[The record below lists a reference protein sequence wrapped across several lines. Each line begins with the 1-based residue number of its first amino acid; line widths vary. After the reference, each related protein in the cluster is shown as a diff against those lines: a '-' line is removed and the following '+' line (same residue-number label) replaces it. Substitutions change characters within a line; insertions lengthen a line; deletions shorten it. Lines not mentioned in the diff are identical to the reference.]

1 MSSSSKLLTGV
12 GWRGEKYKSIF
23 GKRWRN
29 WGLGLGR
36 LWTEWTTTERV
47 CQQLSVWQMEGG
59 RKGGRG
65 SGSEQPE
72 EIKQIRRGPHPKASK
87 AFLSLSSLPI
97 LSSLC
102 FTSYASFGLHLLSF
116 FFSHLLLDPLSPTHS
131 FLFYFCLYLSHC
143 FSVLPHLDFSY
154 YIHMNEREKETRF
167 FRKSNNVS
175 IGNVVQLDT
184 VKYTHSSSE
193 IAPLLLSLFC
203 VLVI

>member
-72 EIKQIRRGPHPKASK
+72 EIKQIRRQPHPKASK

-116 FFSHLLLDPLSPTHS
+116 FFFPSPFRSTFPHS
-131 FLFYFCLYLSHC
+131 FLP
-143 FSVLPHLDFSY
+143 V
-154 YIHMNEREKETRF
+154 
-167 FRKSNNVS
+167 
-175 IGNVVQLDT
+175 
-184 VKYTHSSSE
+184 
-193 IAPLLLSLFC
+193 LLLSLSIALLFC
-203 VLVI
+203 PPTFGFVLLHSHERKRETCFF